1 MYSNIICSQYDGS
14 SWSVPQAVYGGLGEI
29 DGASLAYD
37 PDSNTGIYAFA
48 MSPENNPAVS
58 GDQIYIMKYDGT
70 NWGSPIQVTHNNV
83 FNANPKVTYINGKP
97 MLVWWSGGQIDYC
110 DDLDTLAIQV
120 ADASPSM
127 SQDFTLANNGNT
139 LAVVGAGQSDSGQDL
154 YCLPY
159 DVASGLWGGETRLT
173 ASSGAGALNR
183 APSAA
188 FAGSSDLVTVF
199 DSDELTTQTVSGQVY
214 QAVGDTDLYS
224 ADLQVAHGL
233 AIPAGGLSVQQGNV
247 VPGGTATVCAQ
258 VNNTGLFAESNIEV
272 DYYDGNPANG
282 GQQIGSAT
290 IAGPLA
296 PGDSATAQ
304 FTWTV
309 PAGNATHDVYVVAS
323 DANATSEAV
332 YLPVV
337 QPDLSLQLSSQPAGE
352 GQYAITASVSNT
364 SGINISGATLTLS
377 YLNQTTGNPMAITTT
392 PVPISLQAGQSTEIP
407 VSWQSTSDAVYDGE
421 ILVTGEIDPP
431 SGVQFYSGA
440 RITDGLT
447 IQTPTLAITGFSPTY
462 GETNVAPSSTFEL
475 DFNDLITPGAGT
487 VSLVSGSGGQ
497 VGITTNVTGNALT
510 ITPDAPLAY
519 DTGYTLTVPKN
530 AVTGQSDGSLA
541 SDFVS
546 SFTTAGQIP
555 SLLVNSLV
563 GVPVSGTL
571 TLPFS
576 GDIQQG
582 ANFGSIGIQGA
593 GSQTTSVTENM
604 LKIGYSSLAY
614 NTNYTV
620 QIPAGALEDT
630 QGDPLPAQVFTFQTV
645 AGSAP
650 VGPSVPSAVGGGK
663 GQTVLVPV
671 VQTEAATGITSNSAV
686 LNGDIT
692 SGGAS
697 AVTGYG
703 FRWGTDPGSLTNTL
717 QAGTDNHSGSFSAT
731 LTGLTAGT
739 TVFLPGLR
747 Q

>member
-1 MYSNIICSQYDGS
+1 M
-14 SWSVPQAVYGGLGEI
+14 
-29 DGASLAYD
+29 
-37 PDSNTGIYAFA
+37 
-48 MSPENNPAVS
+48 
-58 GDQIYIMKYDGT
+58 
-70 NWGSPIQVTHNNV
+70 
-83 FNANPKVTYINGKP
+83 
-97 MLVWWSGGQIDYC
+97 
-110 DDLDTLAIQV
+110 
-120 ADASPSM
+120 
-127 SQDFTLANNGNT
+127 
-139 LAVVGAGQSDSGQDL
+139 
-154 YCLPY
+154 
-159 DVASGLWGGETRLT
+159 
-173 ASSGAGALNR
+173 
-183 APSAA
+183 
-188 FAGSSDLVTVF
+188 TVF

-224 ADLQVAHGL
+224 ADLQVTHGL
-233 AIPAGGLSVQQGNV
+233 AIPAGGLSVQQGNA

-323 DANATSEAV
+323 DVNATSNEAF
-332 YLPVV
+332 LPVV
-337 QPDLSLQLSSQPAGE
+337 QPELSLQLSSQPAGE

-377 YLNQTTGNPMAITTT
+377 YLNQTTGNPVAITTT
-392 PVPISLQAGQSTEIP
+392 PVQINLQAGQSTGIP
-407 VSWQSTSDAVYDGE
+407 VLWQSTSDAVYDGE

-440 RITDGLT
+440 SITNGLT

-475 DFNDLITPGAGT
+475 DFNDLVTPGAGT

-497 VGITTNVTGNALT
+497 VGITTNITGNALT

-519 DTGYTLTVPKN
+519 DTGYTLTVPEN
-530 AVTGQSDGSLA
+530 AATGQSDGSLA

-546 SFTTAGQIP
+546 SFTTAGRIP

-582 ANFGSIGIQGA
+582 ANFGSITLQQAADPQNLTATIV
-593 GSQTTSVTENM
+593 SNM
-604 LKIGYSSLAY
+604 LRLTTSLAY
-614 NTNYTV
+614 NTDYTV
-620 QIPAGALEDT
+620 EIPAGALEDA
-630 QGDPLPAQVFTFQTV
+630 QGTPSRRKSSP
-645 AGSAP
+645 SRRWP
-650 VGPSVPSAVGGGK
+650 GPPPSGRRPQHCKRGQGRDCPCPGRADGGGQRDH
-663 GQTVLVPV
+663 GQLRRP
-671 VQTEAATGITSNSAV
+671 ERRHH
-686 LNGDIT
+686 L
-692 SGGAS
+692 
-697 AVTGYG
+697 
-703 FRWGTDPGSLTNTL
+703 R
-717 QAGTDNHSGSFSAT
+717 GSFGRHRVR
-731 LTGLTAGT
+731 LPLGHRPGLPHQHAPGGHGQPLRQ
-739 TVFLPGLR
+739 FLGHPGRIDGGHEILLPGLR
-747 Q
+747 R